1 MNQQFSFLR
10 MRLQFEA
17 REVVRF
23 PAVTASNAVRGAL
36 GWALHADANVYRA
49 IFEPKQESGEGP
61 SGLGDL
67 PRPFVL
73 RASHLNGK
81 TLAPGDTFH
90 LDVHIF
96 DATVV
101 PTGILQQAFEK
112 LAERGFGGA
121 GGRAGANGRA
131 KLTAWQSLDL
141 TGSVNPKP
149 RENMLQLVSN
159 GQPVHHLSVQFV
171 TPTELKVSGAL
182 ALRPEF
188 PVLFARLRDRLRS
201 LSTLYGTPVEL
212 DFEGLTNRS
221 QKIALRPDELSWEKS
236 TRTSRKTGLTH
247 PLGGFLGR
255 VRYEGELD
263 EFFPL
268 LQAACWTGVGRQTV
282 WGKGEMALRILS

>member
-17 REVVRF
+17 REAVRF
-23 PAVTASNAVRGAL
+23 PAATTSNVVRGAL
-36 GWALHADANVYRA
+36 GWALHADPNAYRT

-73 RASHLNGK
+73 RVAHLNGK
-81 TLAPGDTFH
+81 TLEPGDTFH

-96 DATVV
+96 DTTVV
-101 PTGILQQAFEK
+101 PTSVLRQAFEK
-112 LAERGFGGA
+112 VAERGFGGT
-121 GGRAGANGRA
+121 GGSVGANGRS

-141 TGSVNPKP
+141 TGSINQELH
-149 RENMLQLVSN
+149 ENVLQLVSD
-159 GQPVHHLSVQFV
+159 GQTVHQLSVQFV
-171 TPTELKVSGAL
+171 TPMELKASGSMAL
-182 ALRPEF
+182 IPEF

-201 LSTLYGTPVEL
+201 LSRLYGTPIEL

-221 QKIALRPDELSWEKS
+221 QEIALYPDELSWEKS

-263 EFFPL
+263 DFFPL

-282 WGKGEMALRILS
+282 WGKGEMALQILS